1 MAYAAANE
9 MAVNGDAAVAVPAV
23 LGLDD
28 IEGVMRLYRARILR
42 YAMFAVRDRDAAET
56 ITQECFLKAYR
67 ARESFRGDCS
77 LSTWLMQIAV
87 NLVRDYARSKQ
98 FQFWKRAQTSA
109 VDVSEVTE
117 FLRHPGSSAEAG
129 VLAREQ
135 LKSVWTAVEKLSK
148 MQREVFL
155 LAVCRRDG
163 ATGDCGA
170 DGDEGKHG
178 EIASLSGLEFS
189 ADASACGNGWSAMNE
204 NQNQSGQT
212 GRGHLTAKEIS
223 RWLVEGPEQSASR
236 HCRAAGPARRSWL
249 RPRRR

>member
-9 MAVNGDAAVAVPAV
+9 MAVSGDMAVAAPAV

-56 ITQECFLKAYR
+56 ITQDCFLKAYR

-117 FLRHPGSSAEAG
+117 FLKHPGSSAESG

-135 LKSVWTAVEKLSK
+135 LKAVWAAVEKLSK
-148 MQREVFL
+148 MQRAGLSCCGLSKRWNCARL
-155 LAVCRRDG
+155 L
-163 ATGDCGA
+163 
-170 DGDEGKHG
+170 
-178 EIASLSGLEFS
+178 S
-189 ADASACGNGWSAMNE
+189 
-204 NQNQSGQT
+204 
-212 GRGHLTAKEIS
+212 
-223 RWLVEGPEQSASR
+223 
-236 HCRAAGPARRSWL
+236 
-249 RPRRR
+249 

>member
-9 MAVNGDAAVAVPAV
+9 MAMSGDAAVATQAS

-28 IEGVMRLYRARILR
+28 IEGVMRLYRPRILR

-56 ITQECFLKAYR
+56 ITQECFFKAYR

-98 FQFWKRAQTSA
+98 FQFWKRAQSSA
-109 VDVSEVTE
+109 IDVSEVTE

-135 LKSVWTAVEKLSK
+135 LKVVWTAVEKLSK

-155 LAVCRRDG
+155 LRFVEEMELR
-163 ATGDCGA
+163 
-170 DGDEGKHG
+170 
-178 EIASLSGLEFS
+178 EIAELMGMKESTVKSHLYRALNSVRAKALAGT
-189 ADASACGNGWSAMNE
+189 DG
-204 NQNQSGQT
+204 GQ
-212 GRGHLTAKEIS
+212 
-223 RWLVEGPEQSASR
+223 
-236 HCRAAGPARRSWL
+236 
-249 RPRRR
+249 

>member
-9 MAVNGDAAVAVPAV
+9 MAVSGDAAVEAPAV

-28 IEGVMRLYRARILR
+28 IEGVMRLYRGRILR
-42 YAMFAVRDRDAAET
+42 YTMFAVRDRDAAET
-56 ITQECFLKAYR
+56 ITQDCFLKAYR

-117 FLRHPGSSAEAG
+117 FLKHPGSSAESG

-135 LKSVWTAVEKLSK
+135 LKAVWAAVEKLSR

-155 LAVCRRDG
+155 LRFVEEMELREIAELMGMKESTVKSHLYRALNSVRSRVLTETDG
-163 ATGDCGA
+163 A
-170 DGDEGKHG
+170 
-178 EIASLSGLEFS
+178 
-189 ADASACGNGWSAMNE
+189 
-204 NQNQSGQT
+204 Q
-212 GRGHLTAKEIS
+212 
-223 RWLVEGPEQSASR
+223 
-236 HCRAAGPARRSWL
+236 
-249 RPRRR
+249 